1 MLVLPAF
8 ISVLFSF
15 YRSVVCLHSV
25 LNFNNCFCHGGTMKD
40 ISHLYSE
47 LYGEKYDRKDLDQR
61 YESLIARHKE
71 LFKAD
76 EDSIMLFST
85 AGRTELAGNHTDHN
99 LGLVIAGTINLDTI
113 AAVTLRDDS
122 KVIVN
127 SEGFPEVVVD
137 INDLAVRQE
146 EKNTTHAL
154 LRGIAKAF
162 KDRGL
167 KIGGWQA
174 NTTTRVLKGSGLSS
188 SAAIEVLCA
197 EIFNNLYN
205 DDTLPPVELAKIS
218 KYAENVY
225 FDKPSGLLDQ
235 IGCAQGG
242 VVGIDFKDNDNP
254 VLTPISIDFEKF
266 GYDLVIVD
274 TKGNHADLT
283 GEYAAVPL
291 EMRQVAAWFG
301 KKNLREVD
309 YEDFMEKLPEVRAA
323 VANDR
328 AILRAIHFFDENMR
342 VEAMLDCLQE
352 DDFDSYLYYVE
363 ESGNSS
369 FKYLQN
375 VYPAINVKEQGLSL
389 ALAVTEDFLAGEGA
403 CRVHGGGFA
412 GTIQA
417 YIPKELTE
425 DYRKLMDG
433 IFGEGSTV
441 VLAIRKKPACRLI

>member
-1 MLVLPAF
+1 
-8 ISVLFSF
+8 
-15 YRSVVCLHSV
+15 
-25 LNFNNCFCHGGTMKD
+25 MKD
-40 ISHLYSE
+40 ISKYYKD
-47 LYGEKYDRKDLDQR
+47 LYGDRYDKDDMDRR
-61 YESLIARHKE
+61 YESLLKRHEE
-71 LFKAD
+71 LFGVK
-76 EDSIMLFST
+76 EDDTMLFST

-113 AAVTLRDDS
+113 AAVSYREDS

-137 INDLAVRQE
+137 IEDLEVKEE

-154 LRGIAKAF
+154 LRGIARAF

-197 EIFNNLYN
+197 EIFNNLFNN
-205 DDTLPPVELAKIS
+205 DALPPVELAKIS
-218 KYAENVY
+218 QYAENVY
-225 FDKPSGLLDQ
+225 FGKPSGLMDQ

-242 VVGIDFKDNDNP
+242 VVGIDFQDNRNP
-254 VLTPISIDFEKF
+254 VLTPIDIDFEKF

-283 GEYAAVPL
+283 GEYAAVPE
-291 EMRQVAAWFG
+291 EMKEVAAYFG
-301 KKNLREVD
+301 AKCLREVD
-309 YEDFMEKLPEVRAA
+309 YEDFIDKLPELRKTIG
-323 VANDR
+323 NDR
-328 AILRAIHFFDENMR
+328 AILRAIHFFNENLRVENML
-342 VEAMLDCLQE
+342 ECLK
-352 DDFDSYLYYVE
+352 DDDIEGYLFYVE

-389 ALAVTEDFLAGEGA
+389 ALALTEDYLDGDGV

-417 YIPKELTE
+417 YIPQNLTE
-425 DYRKLMDG
+425 DYSDFMDS
-433 IFGEGSTV
+433 IFGEGSTT
-441 VLAIRKKPACRLI
+441 VLAIRKKPTCRLI

>member
-1 MLVLPAF
+1 MLE
-8 ISVLFSF
+8 SKKNRSF
-15 YRSVVCLHSV
+15 R
-25 LNFNNCFCHGGTMKD
+25 MKD
-40 ISHLYSE
+40 ISNLYSE
-47 LYGEKYDRKDLDQR
+47 LYGERYSKEAMDKRFQALLD
-61 YESLIARHKE
+61 RHKE
-71 LFKAD
+71 LFGRSED
-76 EDSIMLFST
+76 ETMLFST

-113 AAVTLRDDS
+113 AAVSLRDDS
-122 KVIVN
+122 TVIVN

-137 INDLAVRQE
+137 ISDLEVREE
-146 EKNTTHAL
+146 EKNTTQSL

-167 KIGGWQA
+167 KVGGWQA

-197 EIFNNLYN
+197 EIFNNLFN
-205 DDTLPPVELAKIS
+205 DDVLAPVELAKIS
-218 KYAENVY
+218 QYAENVY
-225 FDKPSGLLDQ
+225 FGKPSGLMDQ

-242 VVGIDFKDNDNP
+242 IVGIDFADNANP
-254 VLTPISIDFEKF
+254 VLTPLDVNFEDY

-283 GEYAAVPL
+283 GEYAAVPA
-291 EMRQVAAWFG
+291 EMKQVAAYFG
-301 KKNLREVD
+301 ADCLRKVD
-309 YEDFMEKLPEVRAA
+309 YEEFIEKLPKLREA
-323 VANDR
+323 VSNDR

-342 VEAMLDCLQE
+342 VEAMLDCLKE
-352 DDFDSYLYYVE
+352 KDIDGYLYYVE

-389 ALAVTEDFLAGEGA
+389 ALALTEDFLSGEGA

-417 YIPKELTE
+417 YIPKELTD
-425 DYRKLMDG
+425 DYIDFMDSV
-433 IFGEGSTV
+433 FGEGSAT
-441 VLAIRKKPACRLI
+441 VLAIRKRPTCRLC

>member
-1 MLVLPAF
+1 
-8 ISVLFSF
+8 
-15 YRSVVCLHSV
+15 
-25 LNFNNCFCHGGTMKD
+25 MKD
-40 ISHLYSE
+40 ISHLYKD
-47 LYGEKYDRKDLDQR
+47 LYGDKYDRNDMDQR
-61 YESLIARHKE
+61 YESLLRRHEE
-71 LFKAD
+71 LFGVS
-76 EDSIMLFST
+76 EDKVALFST

-99 LGLVIAGTINLDTI
+99 LGMVIAGTINLDTI
-113 AAVTLRDDS
+113 AAVSLRDDS

-137 INDLAVRQE
+137 ITDLEVRKE
-146 EKNTTHAL
+146 EENTTHAL

-162 KDRGL
+162 TDRGI

-197 EIFNNLYN
+197 EIFNNLFN
-205 DDTLPPVELAKIS
+205 EDKLEPVELAKIS
-218 KYAENVY
+218 QYAENVY
-225 FDKPSGLLDQ
+225 FGKPSGLMDQ

-242 VVGIDFKDNDNP
+242 VVGIDFKDNKNP
-254 VLTPISIDFEKF
+254 VLTPIAVDFEKF

-283 GEYAAVPL
+283 GEYAAVPV
-291 EMRQVAAWFG
+291 EMKEVAAFFG
-301 KKNLREVD
+301 KSVLREVD
-309 YEDFMEKLPEVRAA
+309 YDEFID
-323 VANDR
+323 
-328 AILRAIHFFDENMR
+328 LR
-342 VEAMLDCLQE
+342 VKAMLDCLKE

-389 ALAVTEDFLAGEGA
+389 ALAVSEDFLYGEGV

-417 YIPKELTE
+417 YVPKDLTE
-425 DYRKLMDG
+425 DYIELIDS
-433 IFGEGSTV
+433 IFGPGSAT
-441 VLAIRKKPACRLI
+441 VLAIRKKPTCRLI

>member
-1 MLVLPAF
+1 
-8 ISVLFSF
+8 
-15 YRSVVCLHSV
+15 
-25 LNFNNCFCHGGTMKD
+25 MKD
-40 ISHLYSE
+40 ISKYYKD
-47 LYGEKYDRKDLDQR
+47 LYGDRYDKDDMDRR
-61 YESLIARHKE
+61 YESLLKRHEE
-71 LFKAD
+71 LFGVK
-76 EDSIMLFST
+76 EDDTMLFST

-113 AAVTLRDDS
+113 AAVSYREDS
-122 KVIVN
+122 KVILN

-137 INDLAVRQE
+137 IEDLEVKEE

-154 LRGIAKAF
+154 LRGIARAF

-197 EIFNNLYN
+197 EIFNNLFN
-205 DDTLPPVELAKIS
+205 KDALPPVELAKIS
-218 KYAENVY
+218 QYAENVY
-225 FDKPSGLLDQ
+225 FGKPSGLMDQ

-242 VVGIDFKDNDNP
+242 VVGIDFQDNRNP
-254 VLTPISIDFEKF
+254 VLTPIDIDFEKF

-283 GEYAAVPL
+283 GEYAAVPE
-291 EMRQVAAWFG
+291 EMKEVAAYFG
-301 KKNLREVD
+301 AKCLRDVD
-309 YEDFMEKLPEVRAA
+309 YEKFIDKLPELRKTIG
-323 VANDR
+323 NDR
-328 AILRAIHFFDENMR
+328 AILRAIHFFNENLRVENML
-342 VEAMLDCLQE
+342 ECLK
-352 DDFDSYLYYVE
+352 DDDIEGYLFYVE

-389 ALAVTEDFLAGEGA
+389 ALALTEDYLDGDGV

-417 YIPKELTE
+417 YIPQNLTE
-425 DYRKLMDG
+425 DYSDFMDS
-433 IFGEGSTV
+433 IFGEGSTT
-441 VLAIRKKPACRLI
+441 VLAIRKKPTCRLI

>member
-1 MLVLPAF
+1 
-8 ISVLFSF
+8 
-15 YRSVVCLHSV
+15 
-25 LNFNNCFCHGGTMKD
+25 MKD
-40 ISHLYSE
+40 ISHLYKD
-47 LYGEKYDRKDLDQR
+47 LYGDKYDRNDMDQR
-61 YESLIARHKE
+61 YESLLRRHEE
-71 LFKAD
+71 LFGVS
-76 EDSIMLFST
+76 EDKVALFST

-99 LGLVIAGTINLDTI
+99 LGMVIAGTINLDTI
-113 AAVTLRDDS
+113 AAVSLRDDS

-137 INDLAVRQE
+137 ITDLEVKKE
-146 EKNTTHAL
+146 EENTTHAL

-162 KDRGL
+162 TDRGI

-197 EIFNNLYN
+197 EIFNNLFN
-205 DDTLPPVELAKIS
+205 EDKLEPVELAKIS
-218 KYAENVY
+218 QYAENVY
-225 FDKPSGLLDQ
+225 FGKPSGLMDQ

-242 VVGIDFKDNDNP
+242 VVGIDFKDNKNP
-254 VLTPISIDFEKF
+254 VLTPIAIDFEKF

-283 GEYAAVPL
+283 GEYAAVPV
-291 EMRQVAAWFG
+291 EMKEVAAFFG
-301 KKNLREVD
+301 KSVLREVD
-309 YEDFMEKLPEVRAA
+309 YEEFIDGLPQLREKIK
-323 VANDR
+323 NDR
-328 AILRAIHFFDENMR
+328 AILRAFHYFNENLR
-342 VEAMLDCLQE
+342 VKAMLDCLKE

-389 ALAVTEDFLAGEGA
+389 ALAVSEDFLYGEGV

-417 YIPKELTE
+417 YVPKDLTE
-425 DYRKLMDG
+425 DYIELIDS
-433 IFGEGSTV
+433 IFGPGSAT
-441 VLAIRKKPACRLI
+441 VLAIRKKPTCRLI

>member
-1 MLVLPAF
+1 
-8 ISVLFSF
+8 
-15 YRSVVCLHSV
+15 
-25 LNFNNCFCHGGTMKD
+25 MKD
-40 ISHLYSE
+40 ISNLYSE
-47 LYGEKYDRKDLDQR
+47 LYGERYSKEAMDKRFQALLD
-61 YESLIARHKE
+61 RHKE
-71 LFKAD
+71 LFGRSED
-76 EDSIMLFST
+76 ETMLFST

-113 AAVTLRDDS
+113 AAVSLRDDS
-122 KVIVN
+122 TVIVN

-137 INDLAVRQE
+137 ISNLEVREE
-146 EKNTTHAL
+146 EKNTTQSL

-167 KIGGWQA
+167 KVGGWQA

-197 EIFNNLYN
+197 EIFNNLFN
-205 DDTLPPVELAKIS
+205 DDVLAPVELAKIS
-218 KYAENVY
+218 QYAENVY
-225 FDKPSGLLDQ
+225 FGKPSGLMDQ

-242 VVGIDFKDNDNP
+242 IVGIDFADNANP
-254 VLTPISIDFEKF
+254 VLTPLDVNFEDY

-283 GEYAAVPL
+283 GEYAAVPA
-291 EMRQVAAWFG
+291 EMKQVAAYFG
-301 KKNLREVD
+301 ADCLRKVD
-309 YEDFMEKLPEVRAA
+309 YEEFIEKLPQLREA
-323 VANDR
+323 VSNDR

-342 VEAMLDCLQE
+342 VEAMLDCLKE
-352 DDFDSYLYYVE
+352 KDIDGYLYYVE

-389 ALAVTEDFLAGEGA
+389 ALALTEDFLSGEGA

-425 DYRKLMDG
+425 DYIDFMDSV
-433 IFGEGSTV
+433 FGEGSAT
-441 VLAIRKKPACRLI
+441 VLAIRKRPTCRLC

>member
-1 MLVLPAF
+1 
-8 ISVLFSF
+8 
-15 YRSVVCLHSV
+15 
-25 LNFNNCFCHGGTMKD
+25 MKD
-40 ISHLYSE
+40 ISNLYSE
-47 LYGEKYDRKDLDQR
+47 LYGERYSKEAMDKRFQALLD
-61 YESLIARHKE
+61 RHKE
-71 LFKAD
+71 LFGRSED
-76 EDSIMLFST
+76 ETMLFST

-113 AAVTLRDDS
+113 AAVSLRDDS
-122 KVIVN
+122 TVIVN

-137 INDLAVRQE
+137 ISDLEVSEE
-146 EKNTTHAL
+146 EKNTTQSL

-167 KIGGWQA
+167 KVGGWQA

-197 EIFNNLYN
+197 EIFNNLFN
-205 DDTLPPVELAKIS
+205 DDVLAPVELAKIS
-218 KYAENVY
+218 QYAENVY
-225 FDKPSGLLDQ
+225 FGKPSGLMDQ

-242 VVGIDFKDNDNP
+242 IVGIDFADNANP
-254 VLTPISIDFEKF
+254 VLTPLDVNFEDY

-283 GEYAAVPL
+283 GEYAAVPA
-291 EMRQVAAWFG
+291 EMKQVAAYFG
-301 KKNLREVD
+301 ADCLRKVD
-309 YEDFMEKLPEVRAA
+309 YEEFIEKLPLLREA
-323 VANDR
+323 VSNDR

-342 VEAMLDCLQE
+342 VEAMLDCLKE
-352 DDFDSYLYYVE
+352 KDIDGYLYYVE

-389 ALAVTEDFLAGEGA
+389 ALALTEDFLSGEGA

-425 DYRKLMDG
+425 DYIDFMDSV
-433 IFGEGSTV
+433 FGEGSAT
-441 VLAIRKKPACRLI
+441 VLAIRKRPTCRLC

>member
-1 MLVLPAF
+1 MLVRLF
-8 ISVLFSF
+8 GFNHTCGKISGKRIRGIFPD
-15 YRSVVCLHSV
+15 
-25 LNFNNCFCHGGTMKD
+25 MKD
-40 ISHLYSE
+40 ISKYYKD
-47 LYGEKYDRKDLDQR
+47 LYGDRYDKDDMDRR
-61 YESLIARHKE
+61 YESLLKRHEE
-71 LFKAD
+71 LFGVK
-76 EDSIMLFST
+76 EDDTMLFST

-113 AAVTLRDDS
+113 AAVSYRDDS

-137 INDLAVRQE
+137 IEDLEVRE
-146 EKNTTHAL
+146 AEKNTTHAL
-154 LRGIAKAF
+154 LRGIARAF

-167 KIGGWQA
+167 RIGGWQA

-197 EIFNNLYN
+197 EIFNNLFN
-205 DDTLPPVELAKIS
+205 KDALPPVELAKIS
-218 KYAENVY
+218 QYAENVY
-225 FDKPSGLLDQ
+225 FGKPSGLMDQ

-242 VVGIDFKDNDNP
+242 VVGIDFRDNRNP
-254 VLTPISIDFEKF
+254 VLTPIDIDFEKF

-283 GEYAAVPL
+283 GEYAAVPN
-291 EMRQVAAWFG
+291 EMKEVAAFFG
-301 KKNLREVD
+301 ASCLREVD
-309 YEDFMEKLPEVRAA
+309 YEEFIDRLPELRTAIG
-323 VANDR
+323 NDR
-328 AILRAIHFFDENMR
+328 AILRAIHFFNENLRVENML
-342 VEAMLDCLQE
+342 ECLK
-352 DDFDSYLYYVE
+352 DDDIEGYLFYVE

-389 ALAVTEDFLAGEGA
+389 ALALTDDYLDGDGV

-417 YIPKELTE
+417 YIPQNLTE
-425 DYRKLMDG
+425 DYSDFMDS
-433 IFGEGSTV
+433 IFGEGSTT
-441 VLAIRKKPACRLI
+441 VLAIRKRPTCRLI

>member
-1 MLVLPAF
+1 
-8 ISVLFSF
+8 
-15 YRSVVCLHSV
+15 
-25 LNFNNCFCHGGTMKD
+25 MKD
-40 ISHLYSE
+40 ISNLYSE
-47 LYGEKYDRKDLDQR
+47 LYGERYSKEAMDKRFQALLD
-61 YESLIARHKE
+61 RHKE
-71 LFKAD
+71 LFGRSED
-76 EDSIMLFST
+76 ETMLFST

-113 AAVTLRDDS
+113 AAVSLRDDS
-122 KVIVN
+122 TVIVN

-137 INDLAVRQE
+137 ISDLEVSEE
-146 EKNTTHAL
+146 EKNTTQSL

-167 KIGGWQA
+167 KVGGWQA

-197 EIFNNLYN
+197 EIFNNLFN
-205 DDTLPPVELAKIS
+205 DDVLAPVELAKIS
-218 KYAENVY
+218 QYAENVY
-225 FDKPSGLLDQ
+225 FGKPSGLMDQ

-242 VVGIDFKDNDNP
+242 IVGIDFADNANP
-254 VLTPISIDFEKF
+254 VLTPLDVNFEDY

-283 GEYAAVPL
+283 GEYAAVPA
-291 EMRQVAAWFG
+291 EMKQVAAYFG
-301 KKNLREVD
+301 ADCLRKVD
-309 YEDFMEKLPEVRAA
+309 YEEFIEKLPLLREA
-323 VANDR
+323 VSNDR

-342 VEAMLDCLQE
+342 VEAMLDCLKE
-352 DDFDSYLYYVE
+352 KDIDGYLYYVE

-389 ALAVTEDFLAGEGA
+389 ALALTEDFLSGEGA

-417 YIPKELTE
+417 YIPKELTD
-425 DYRKLMDG
+425 DYIDFMDSV
-433 IFGEGSTV
+433 FGEGSAT
-441 VLAIRKKPACRLI
+441 VLAIRKRPTCRLC